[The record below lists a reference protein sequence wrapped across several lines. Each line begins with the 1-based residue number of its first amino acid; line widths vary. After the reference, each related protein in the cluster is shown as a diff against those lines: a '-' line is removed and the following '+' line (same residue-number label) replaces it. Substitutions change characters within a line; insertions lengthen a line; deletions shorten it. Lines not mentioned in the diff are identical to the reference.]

1 MQEQSQEL
9 ILDASKVLWHKER
22 VAQWYRGERVAPIT
36 IDMALTQACQYSC
49 SFCYAKLQRN
59 KPHKITWQVMK
70 DFVDDCAEMGVKAIS
85 LVSDGE
91 STANP
96 IYKDVIAYIKQN
108 GIDVAMA
115 SNGYVLDSTNLGAIL
130 PHLTYLRFNF
140 SGGEPQRYAE
150 IMGVTPAHFTQVC
163 ENIKEAV
170 RIKKE
175 RNLSV
180 TLGMQMVLMP
190 QDSDQIIP
198 LAKLGRELG
207 VDYVVIKH
215 CSDDENG
222 ALGVDYSAYQ
232 KCFDKLHEAEGYS
245 TKDYLVKAKWS
256 KIKSGSGANRSYAR
270 CYAPPLHLQ
279 ISGTGL
285 VAPCG
290 MLFNEKYKKFHIGN
304 ITQTRFKDIVAG
316 ERYWEVMH
324 LLASPE
330 FDARSMCGSLCLQHK
345 SNEVLDKLKKGEIEL
360 ESASPV
366 GNARVASG
374 VKSSLDSRVDLKVGV
389 GADSRAGV
397 GVNANADL
405 RADSSA
411 GFTPPP
417 PPQHLNF
424 I

>member
-1 MQEQSQEL
+1 MSEI
-9 ILDASKVLWHKER
+9 ILDASKVLWHSQR
-22 VAQWYRGERVAPIT
+22 VRDWYDGKRVAPIT

-49 SFCYAKLQRN
+49 KFCYAQLQRN
-59 KPHKITWQVMK
+59 KPHKITMEVMK
-70 DFVDDCAEMGVKAIS
+70 DFVDDCAQMGVKAIS

-115 SNGYVLDSTNLGAIL
+115 SNGYVLEKDVLDEIL

-140 SGGEPQRYAE
+140 SGGEAQRYAE
-150 IMGVTPAHFTQVC
+150 IMGVTPAHFHKVC

-175 RNLSV
+175 RGLGV

-190 QDSDQIIP
+190 QDSDQIVP
-198 LAKLGRELG
+198 LAKLGKELG

-215 CSDDENG
+215 CSDDETG
-222 ALGVDYSAYQ
+222 ALGVDYDAY
-232 KCFDKLHEAEGYS
+232 KECFELLKEAESYS

-290 MLFNEKYKKFHIGN
+290 MLFNEKYAKFHIGN
-304 ITQTRFKDIVAG
+304 ITKMRFKDIVAS
-316 ERYWEVMH
+316 ERYWEVMG
-324 LLASPE
+324 LLASE
-330 FDARSMCGSLCLQHK
+330 SFDARSMCGSLCLQHK
-345 SNEVLDKLKKGEIEL
+345 SNEVLDGIKKGEVSL
-360 ESASPV
+360 ESQTNNS
-366 GNARVASG
+366 
-374 VKSSLDSRVDLKVGV
+374 
-389 GADSRAGV
+389 
-397 GVNANADL
+397 
-405 RADSSA
+405 
-411 GFTPPP
+411 TPPP
-417 PPQHLNF
+417 LHINF